1 MKSAKK
7 TQAMRILMVTPEV
20 TPVVKVGGLADVV
33 GSLAKVLHQMGHDV
47 RIVLPRYRNLKGV
60 DDAQPGLQ
68 PLVVH
73 MGEETAYARVWHAQL
88 PDSEVPLYCI
98 EHNAFFDSESVYT
111 GPSGNELD
119 NGYRFAF
126 FNRAAID
133 LCSYLQWTPEV
144 FHLHDWPTALLPIY
158 LNTTLFEDPIA
169 QAASVLT
176 LHNMQHQG
184 HYPHAVLRYAGLPE
198 STFRSDCLESYGN
211 LNFLK
216 GGIYNAGKITT
227 VSPTYAR
234 EIQSAP
240 GGCGLDP
247 LLRSRAGDLIG
258 ILNGIDTTEWAPQ
271 SDPLIPATFFAGDL
285 SGKATCKKALQA
297 HFGLE
302 ADPRQPLFGIVSR
315 LVDQK
320 GLDLLATILPRLLS
334 TMKIQVALIG
344 TGDPAL
350 ENTFA
355 RLAER
360 FEGQLGVFLGFD
372 NGLAHTLIA
381 GSDFLIM
388 PSRFE
393 PCGLSQIYAMRY
405 GTLPI
410 VRDTGGLRDT
420 VESFHAQSQ
429 SGSGF
434 VFRDATPG
442 ALYDTIGWAC
452 STYYDLPDSLHQ
464 LRLNAMSQNFSW
476 DRSAKDYENAYRWA
490 IAARKNLQP
499 KTIQVNP
506 V

>member
-1 MKSAKK
+1 MSPAKK
-7 TQAMRILMVTPEV
+7 KQSMRILMVTPEV

-47 RIVLPRYRNLKGV
+47 RIVLPRYRNLKGLQEP
-60 DDAQPGLQ
+60 QPGLQ

-73 MGEETAYARVWHAQL
+73 MGEATAYARVWHTTL

-111 GPSGNELD
+111 GPSGNDVD

-133 LCSYLQWTPEV
+133 LCAYLQWTPDV
-144 FHLHDWPTALLPIY
+144 FHLHDWPTALLPVY
-158 LNTTLFEDPIA
+158 LNTTLAEDSISQCA
-169 QAASVLT
+169 TLLT

-184 HYPHAVLRYAGLPE
+184 FCPHAVLRYAGLPE

-211 LNFLK
+211 LNLLK
-216 GGIYNAGKITT
+216 GGIYNATKITT

-234 EIQSAP
+234 EIQSSP

-247 LLRSRAGDLIG
+247 LLRFRAGDLIG
-258 ILNGIDTTEWAPQ
+258 ILNGIDTTEWDPQ
-271 SDPLIPATFFAGDL
+271 SDSLIPATFSATEL
-285 SGKATCKKALQA
+285 SGKAICKRALQS
-297 HFGLE
+297 HFHLAETDGI
-302 ADPRQPLFGIVSR
+302 PLFGVVSR

-320 GLDLLATILPRLLS
+320 GLDLLAAILPRLLDS
-334 TMKIQVALIG
+334 MAIQIALIG
-344 TGDPAL
+344 TGDPLL

-360 FEGQLGVFLGFD
+360 FPGKLGVFLGFD
-372 NGLAHTLIA
+372 NRLAHTLVA

-405 GTLPI
+405 GTLPV
-410 VRDTGGLRDT
+410 VRDTGGLHDT
-420 VESFHAQSQ
+420 VESFHEASR
-429 SGSGF
+429 SGTGF
-434 VFRDATPG
+434 VFRDATASG
-442 ALYDTIGWAC
+442 LYDTIGWAC
-452 STYYDLPDSLHQ
+452 ATYYDSPEALQQ
-464 LRLNAMSQNFSW
+464 LQQNAMSQDFSW
-476 DRSAKDYENAYRWA
+476 DRSAATYENVYQWA
-490 IAARKNLQP
+490 ITARKQTQANLH
-499 KTIQVNP
+499 
-506 V
+506 

>member
-1 MKSAKK
+1 MSPSKK
-7 TQAMRILMVTPEV
+7 NNKLRILMVTPEV

-33 GSLAKVLHQMGHDV
+33 GSLAKVLRQMGHDV
-47 RIVLPRYRNLKGV
+47 RIVLPRYRNLKGLQ
-60 DDAQPGLQ
+60 DPQPGLQ

-73 MGEETAYARVWHAQL
+73 MGEEPAYARVWHTHL

-98 EHNAFFDSESVYT
+98 EHNAFFDSDSVYT
-111 GPSGNELD
+111 GPTGNETD

-133 LCSYLQWTPEV
+133 LCSYLEWIPDV
-144 FHLHDWPTALLPIY
+144 FHVHDWPTALLPIY
-158 LNTTLFEDPIA
+158 LNTALLEDPVA
-169 QAASVLT
+169 QAATVLT

-184 HYPHAVLRYAGLPE
+184 YFPHAVLRYAGLPE

-216 GGIYNAGKITT
+216 GGIYNASKITT

-247 LLRSRAGDLIG
+247 LLRFRAADLIG
-258 ILNGIDTTEWAPQ
+258 ILNGIDTSEWNP
-271 SDPLIPATFFAGDL
+271 STDKLIPETFCLNDL
-285 SGKATCKKALQA
+285 TGKATCKHALQR
-297 HFGLE
+297 HFELE
-302 ADPRQPLFGIVSR
+302 TAPNKPLFGVVSR

-320 GLDLLATILPRLLS
+320 GLDLLATILPRLLTS
-334 TMKIQVALIG
+334 MEVQVALIG

-350 ENTFA
+350 ENAFA

-360 FEGQLGVFLGFD
+360 FKGQLGVFLGFD

-381 GSDFLIM
+381 GSDFLLM

-410 VRDTGGLRDT
+410 VRDTGGLHDT
-420 VESFHAQSQ
+420 VESYHAQ
-429 SGSGF
+429 SGSGTGF
-434 VFRDATPG
+434 VFHDSTAG
-442 ALYDTIGWAC
+442 ALYDTMGWAC
-452 STYYDLPDSLHQ
+452 ATYYDSPEAIQQ
-464 LRLNAMSQNFSW
+464 LRANAMQQDFSW
-476 DRSAKDYENAYRWA
+476 DRSANDYLSVYEWA
-490 IAARKNLQP
+490 ITARAQRYSSS
-499 KTIQVNP
+499 I
-506 V
+506 